1 MLNASH
7 GRTES
12 TITQMHPHKTTV
24 HIDYH
29 FDVNTIRHPQQCI
42 CNVAK
47 ERPPT
52 QCRSHGM
59 TNTQL
64 GNMCAILPSSKI
76 RQTCYALLTVRCG
89 CKRQNPFICI
99 KSYNNNL
106 RKKCHHIQRYNFF
119 NQSEFITSCLIVCV
133 ITNKMTSSTSNPCR
147 V

>member
-89 CKRQNPFICI
+89 CKRHLWDMYFINILTGTGNIYAMCSLNRIIIYFICI
-99 KSYNNNL
+99 A
-106 RKKCHHIQRYNFF
+106 
-119 NQSEFITSCLIVCV
+119 
-133 ITNKMTSSTSNPCR
+133 
-147 V
+147 